1 VLLRGSLWTFV
12 APIGGSWRALVEP
25 SSIWTDD
32 GLDACKGQNRATGA
46 GAMIAQSVAD
56 ILNQHVTL
64 SVEGIDRMYLNVFVP
79 KLQHETGIVGFF
91 RQHRG
96 QPLPSAALMQP
107 MSRAF
112 VAKLESFA
120 TRHNVPL
127 VQFHKG
133 QRKDDVMKEHL
144 RRFGKDEGVVFIG
157 KAQEKTPVFR
167 TEKRRN
173 PKSGQP
179 YPWIV
184 RSTAMVNHYYIYAVD
199 RDFGPFFLKFCS
211 YFPFNAK
218 LCLNGHEYAKRQ
230 LAREGIAFEALD
242 NGVLSCAAPARLQNI
257 CDGLSA
263 EKIDGFLRKWLR
275 LLPHPFTGADRK
287 AGYRYD
293 VSILQA
299 EFSLTQVLDRPVHGH
314 LFFEQVI
321 RENLDL
327 GRPERVQL
335 IFNRKIDRR
344 TPGRFRTCIL
354 TPDVTP
360 ALNVYYKNA
369 RIKQY
374 HKENRALRTETTIN
388 NTYDFGI
395 RKRLHNLPKLREIG
409 FAANRRLLEVERLS
423 HDCMLT
429 ENAFQTINGPIAAGR
444 QRASGLRFG
453 DLRVQSLLHGLIP
466 FRLLV
471 EGFRCADLRQHL
483 AVLSGREAASISQGA
498 ITYQLRRLRLH
509 GLIERV
515 PSSFRYRVTEF
526 GLRVALFFT
535 RTYNRIL
542 RPGLALALSSL
553 RAIDAP
559 LKRAFEKLDTE
570 LKLWIDQ
577 AQLAPQT

>member
-1 VLLRGSLWTFV
+1 
-12 APIGGSWRALVEP
+12 
-25 SSIWTDD
+25 
-32 GLDACKGQNRATGA
+32 
-46 GAMIAQSVAD
+46 MIAQSVAD
-56 ILNQHVTL
+56 ILSHHVTL

-79 KLQHETGIVGFF
+79 RLQCETGIVGFF
-91 RQHRG
+91 REHRG

-120 TRHNVPL
+120 AQQTIPL

-144 RRFGKDEGVVFIG
+144 RKFGKAEGVVFVG

-173 PKSGQP
+173 PNTGQP

-218 LCLNGHEYAKRQ
+218 LYLNGHEYAKRQ
-230 LAREGIAFEALD
+230 LAQEGIVFEALD
-242 NGVLSCAAPARLQNI
+242 NGVLSCAAPARLQKI

-275 LLPHPFTGADRK
+275 LLPHPFTGVDRK

-293 VSILQA
+293 ISILQA
-299 EFSLTQVLDRPVHGH
+299 EFSLTQVLDQPVHGR

-327 GRPERVQL
+327 GRPEQVRL
-335 IFNRKIDRR
+335 IFNRKISRQ
-344 TPGRFRTCIL
+344 TPGQFCTRVVTQ
-354 TPDVTP
+354 DVTP
-360 ALNVYYKNA
+360 SLNVHYKNA

-429 ENAFQTINGPIAAGR
+429 EDTFQTINGPVAARR
-444 QRASGLRFG
+444 QRASGLRFA
-453 DLRVQSLLHGLIP
+453 DVRVQALLHGLIP
-466 FRLLV
+466 FRLLAN
-471 EGFRCADLRQHL
+471 GFRCADLRHHL
-483 AVLSGREAASISQGA
+483 AILSGRDPATISQGA

-515 PSSFRYRVTEF
+515 PGSFRYRVTQL

-542 RPGLALALSSL
+542 RPALALALPGL

-559 LKRAFEKLDTE
+559 LKRAFDKIDTE
-570 LKLWIDQ
+570 VNAWIEQ
-577 AQLAPQT
+577 AQLAPKT

>member
-1 VLLRGSLWTFV
+1 MK
-12 APIGGSWRALVEP
+12 
-25 SSIWTDD
+25 
-32 GLDACKGQNRATGA
+32 GLDACKRQNRTTGA
-46 GAMIAQSVAD
+46 RAMIAQSVAD
-56 ILNQHVTL
+56 ILSHHVKL
-64 SVEGIDRMYLNVFVP
+64 AVEGIDRMYLNVFVP
-79 KLQHETGIVGFF
+79 RLQHETGIVGFF
-91 RQHRG
+91 REHRG

-112 VAKLESFA
+112 VAKLESYA
-120 TRHNVPL
+120 AQHEIPL
-127 VQFHKG
+127 VQFRKG
-133 QRKDDVMKEHL
+133 QRKDDVMKEYL
-144 RRFGKDEGVVFIG
+144 RKFGKDEGEVFIG

-199 RDFGPFFLKFCS
+199 RNFGPFFLKFCS

-230 LAREGIAFEALD
+230 LAQKAIVFEALH
-242 NGVLSCAAPARLQNI
+242 NGILSCADPGRLQRI
-257 CDGLSA
+257 CEGLSA

-293 VSILQA
+293 ISILQA
-299 EFSLTQVLDRPVHGH
+299 EFSLTQVLDRPVHGR

-327 GRPERVQL
+327 GRPQEVRL
-335 IFNRKIDRR
+335 IFNRTITRR
-344 TPGRFRTCIL
+344 TPGQFRTRIV
-354 TPDVTP
+354 TQDVTP
-360 ALNVYYKNA
+360 SLNVYYKNT

-388 NTYDFGI
+388 NSYDFGI
-395 RKRLHNLPKLREIG
+395 GKRLHNLPKLREIG
-409 FAANRRLLEVERLS
+409 FAANRRLLGVGLLS

-429 ENAFQTINGPIAAGR
+429 EDTFQTINGPVAAGR
-444 QRASGLRFG
+444 QRASGLRFA
-453 DLRVQSLLHGLIP
+453 DLRIQSLLHGLIP
-466 FRLLV
+466 FRLLPT
-471 EGFRCADLRQHL
+471 GLRCADLRHHL
-483 AVLSGREAASISQGA
+483 AILSGRDPDSISQGA

-515 PSSFRYRVTEF
+515 PDSFRYRVTEF
-526 GLRVALFFT
+526 GLRVAPFFT
-535 RTYNRIL
+535 RPYNRLL
-542 RPGLALALSSL
+542 RPGLAAALPIL
-553 RAIDAP
+553 RAVDAP
-559 LKRAFEKLDTE
+559 LKRAFDKIDTQINA
-570 LKLWIDQ
+570 WIEQ
-577 AQLAPQT
+577 AQLAPKT